1 MRHSERLGHEQYQCP
16 DLSGGFWCP
25 EKIAGFV
32 LSPHRELVVTRQ
44 RVDDLAEFIRDLR
57 VSNHNRSGV
66 QEIAA
71 LMAER
76 MLLCVRIR
84 ELQANDSRNAR

>member
-1 MRHSERLGHEQYQCP
+1 MLT
-16 DLSGGFWCP
+16 
-25 EKIAGFV
+25 
-32 LSPHRELVVTRQ
+32 PHRELVVTRQ

-57 VSNHNRSGV
+57 ATKHNRGAV

-84 ELQANDSRNAR
+84 ELQANDNRHVQSPCV